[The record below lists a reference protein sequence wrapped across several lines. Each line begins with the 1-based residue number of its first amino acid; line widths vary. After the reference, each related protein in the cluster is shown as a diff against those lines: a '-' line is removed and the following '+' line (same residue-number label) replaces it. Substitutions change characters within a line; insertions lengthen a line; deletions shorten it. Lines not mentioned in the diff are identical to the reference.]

1 MPENVALKV
10 HFHPSLT
17 RLKSYEH
24 LLCLRKTKDIF
35 SQIHTHKSQYFV
47 TWVKIRFA
55 KILWTRV
62 RDKWQILQPLVS
74 IGYKLRRYISRERER
89 SINLI
94 PSHEVH
100 LCLQMP
106 RRDSHPSRIILIR
119 DFRKSK
125 WHFTRG
131 STIPNNVTFDG

>member
-24 LLCLRKTKDIF
+24 LLCLRKTKDIPF
-35 SQIHTHKSQYFV
+35 HKSHIK
-47 TWVKIRFA
+47 VKTGFA
-55 KILWTRV
+55 KILLARV

-74 IGYKLRRYISRERER
+74 IGYKLRRDIERERER

-94 PSHEVH
+94 PSAHEVH
-100 LCLQMP
+100 LCQ
-106 RRDSHPSRIILIR
+106 
-119 DFRKSK
+119 
-125 WHFTRG
+125 G
-131 STIPNNVTFDG
+131 

>member
-24 LLCLRKTKDIF
+24 TCFAYGKQKISF
-35 SQIHTHKSQYFV
+35 HKSHIK
-47 TWVKIRFA
+47 VKTGFA
-55 KILWTRV
+55 KILLARV

-74 IGYKLRRYISRERER
+74 IGYKLRRDISTERER

-94 PSHEVH
+94 PSAHEVH

-106 RRDSHPSRIILIR
+106 RRDSHSSRIIVIR
-119 DFRKSK
+119 E
-125 WHFTRG
+125 
-131 STIPNNVTFDG
+131 I